1 MLNFVSSKNT
11 SCFSTSTT
19 FSSSP
24 HLPTLHPHQKNNNN
38 KRTNNKISQVAF
50 NLEGGGEGGV
60 KIVRGDFMMED
71 FLSCLKLLHLRVFC
85 GHAFVGFSMFS
96 FHQSTNYPEQ
106 CDWPSN
112 SIYMTKY
119 LIYCCKMSFKIMTLS
134 NRTAWSLIQEQQSNF
149 WWAIH
154 RILQAKVSN
163 RSNKKT

>member
-38 KRTNNKISQVAF
+38 KRTNNQISQVAF

-119 LIYCCKMSFKIMTLS
+119 LIAAKCHLKSWHWATEQLDHLYKNNSRISDELSIAFCK
-134 NRTAWSLIQEQQSNF
+134 R
-149 WWAIH
+149 
-154 RILQAKVSN
+154 R
-163 RSNKKT
+163 

>member
-38 KRTNNKISQVAF
+38 KRTNNQISQVAF

-119 LIYCCKMSFKIMTLS
+119 LIAAKCHLKSWHWATEQLDHLYKNNSQISDELSITFCK
-134 NRTAWSLIQEQQSNF
+134 R
-149 WWAIH
+149 
-154 RILQAKVSN
+154 R
-163 RSNKKT
+163 

>member
-38 KRTNNKISQVAF
+38 KRTNNQISQVAF

-71 FLSCLKLLHLRVFC
+71 FMMEDFLSCLKLLHLRVFC
-85 GHAFVGFSMFS
+85 GHPFVGFSMFS
-96 FHQSTNYPEQ
+96 FHQSTNCPEQ

-119 LIYCCKMSFKIMTLS
+119 LIAAKSWHWATEQLDHLYKNNSQISDELSIAFCK
-134 NRTAWSLIQEQQSNF
+134 R
-149 WWAIH
+149 
-154 RILQAKVSN
+154 R
-163 RSNKKT
+163 